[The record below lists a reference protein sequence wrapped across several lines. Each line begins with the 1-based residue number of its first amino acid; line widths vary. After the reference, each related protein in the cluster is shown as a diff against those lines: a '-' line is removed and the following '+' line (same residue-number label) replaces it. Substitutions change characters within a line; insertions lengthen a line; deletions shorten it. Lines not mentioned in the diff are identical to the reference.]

1 MVLPDQMTEIFKSI
15 RADYSQT
22 CSKTEQLALAF
33 YMEDGKYQTH
43 IKKVRRLYSQKLQTV
58 LTILESD
65 AKDFITPINTSSG
78 INMILS
84 VKSNKD
90 SKELISEANNIGLHI
105 ISARAYT
112 ENSDDRSMIF
122 YYNQVPL
129 KDLSNRVKALI
140 KKWRN

>member
-1 MVLPDQMTEIFKSI
+1 
-15 RADYSQT
+15 
-22 CSKTEQLALAF
+22 
-33 YMEDGKYQTH
+33 
-43 IKKVRRLYSQKLQTV
+43 
-58 LTILESD
+58 
-65 AKDFITPINTSSG
+65 
-78 INMILS
+78 MILS